1 MKILV
6 ILFFLFFV
14 LFSVQSQILKS
25 VDEFDFVIATKKDYE
40 SYKNLFEVNKLI
52 TDFGTFQKGEDLL
65 IKYPS
70 NNNLRRFS
78 WIAADKYS
86 LINAMAMIMYPSSSS
101 NTKIVV
107 DNLRIFKPLNE
118 KPAVII
124 VDFRNK
130 NDLNVGVYNKF
141 GNIFNLEKAFNTREV
156 VNPYAKLNRYQ
167 AITKLKK
174 AKISLE
180 LEMIN
185 QEEFDSLNELLIP
198 IIK

>member
-1 MKILV
+1 MKKLV

-52 TDFGTFQKGEDLL
+52 TGFGTFQKGEDLL

-86 LINAMAMIMYPSSSS
+86 LINAMAMIMLPSSSS

-107 DNLRIFKPLNE
+107 DNLRIFKPLNG
-118 KPAVII
+118 KPATII

-130 NDLNVGVYNKF
+130 NDLNEGVYNKF
-141 GNIFNLEKAFNTREV
+141 GNIFNLEKAFKTGEV

>member
-1 MKILV
+1 MKKLV

-52 TDFGTFQKGEDLL
+52 TGFGTFQKGEDLL

-86 LINAMAMIMYPSSSS
+86 LINAMAMIMFPSSSS

-107 DNLRIFKPLNE
+107 DNLRIFKPLNG
-118 KPAVII
+118 KPATII

-130 NDLNVGVYNKF
+130 NDLNEGVYNKF
-141 GNIFNLEKAFNTREV
+141 GNIFNLEKAFKTGEV
-156 VNPYAKLNRYQ
+156 VNPYVKINRYQ

>member
-1 MKILV
+1 MKKLV

-52 TDFGTFQKGEDLL
+52 TGFGTFQKGEDLL

-78 WIAADKYS
+78 WVAADKYS
-86 LINAMAMIMYPSSSS
+86 LINAMAMIMFPSSSS

-107 DNLRIFKPLNE
+107 DNLRIFKPLNG
-118 KPAVII
+118 KPATII

-130 NDLNVGVYNKF
+130 NDLNEGVYNKF
-141 GNIFNLEKAFNTREV
+141 GNIFNLEKAFKTGEV

>member
-1 MKILV
+1 MKKLV

-52 TDFGTFQKGEDLL
+52 TGFGTFQKGEDLL

-78 WIAADKYS
+78 WIAANKYS
-86 LINAMAMIMYPSSSS
+86 LINAMAMIMFPSSSS

-107 DNLRIFKPLNE
+107 DNLRIFKPLNG
-118 KPAVII
+118 KPATII

-130 NDLNVGVYNKF
+130 NDLNEGVYNKF
-141 GNIFNLEKAFNTREV
+141 GNIFNLEKAFKTGEV